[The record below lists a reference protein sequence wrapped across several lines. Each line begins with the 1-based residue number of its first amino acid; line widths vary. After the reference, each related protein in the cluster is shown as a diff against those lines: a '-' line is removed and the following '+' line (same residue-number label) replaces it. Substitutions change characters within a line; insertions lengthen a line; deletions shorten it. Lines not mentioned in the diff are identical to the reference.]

1 MIQAIGLVLIAVLAE
16 NMVLARCMGMGWPK
30 WATSSE
36 NSARRMGISITLVMV
51 FNAMASWLV
60 NRYVL
65 EFFGLGHL
73 RLLVYA
79 LLVPGVIWALRK
91 VLGMFF
97 PALHN
102 YLKEYLSYS
111 LYNCSVMGAAYIITM
126 RNYGFGQAFLYAL
139 ASGIGVLLVL
149 GIFTGMQ
156 DQASFD
162 NCPKWF
168 RGFPMELI
176 TAGLMG
182 LALMG
187 FYGLHV

>member
-16 NMVLARCMGMGWPK
+16 NMVLVRCMGMGWPGS
-30 WATSSE
+30 ATSSE
-36 NSARRMGISITLVMV
+36 DSAWRMGISITLVMV
-51 FNAMASWLV
+51 FNTMAAWLV
-60 NRYVL
+60 NRFVL

-79 LLVPGVIWALRK
+79 LLVPSVIWMLRK
-91 VLGMFF
+91 LLGTFF
-97 PALHN
+97 PGLYAYVREH
-102 YLKEYLSYS
+102 LSYS
-111 LYNCSVMGAAYIITM
+111 LYNCSVMGAAYIITQ
-126 RNYGFGQAFLYAL
+126 RHYTFGQTFLYSL
-139 ASGIGVLLVL
+139 ASGVGVLIVLV
-149 GIFTGMQ
+149 IFTGMQ

-168 RGFPMELI
+168 RGFPIELI